1 MCVCGST
8 ASLDLISDALGNLG
22 ELLARELVPKDLHD
36 ALDLRILRVQLH
48 LLVLQLRALEKTRL
62 VGGYLVLEA
71 FDEGLVRAGR
81 DLCIQLFDLIHS
93 LVLVGVHVRLSSRA
107 SSTTDH
113 LFSQL
118 LSLELLSRLVACFA
132 APPGL
137 RRRRALR
144 SHCRVVGG
152 PLAGCSTLS

>member
-71 FDEGLVRAGR
+71 FDEGLV
-81 DLCIQLFDLIHS
+81 
-93 LVLVGVHVRLSSRA
+93 
-107 SSTTDH
+107 
-113 LFSQL
+113 
-118 LSLELLSRLVACFA
+118 
-132 APPGL
+132 
-137 RRRRALR
+137 
-144 SHCRVVGG
+144 
-152 PLAGCSTLS
+152 

>member
-71 FDEGLVRAGR
+71 LDEGLVRAGR
-81 DLCIQLFDLIHS
+81 DLCIQLFDLIHR
-93 LVLVGVHVRLSSRA
+93 LGLVGVHVRLSSRA
-107 SSTTDH
+107 SATTDP

-118 LSLELLSRLVACFA
+118 LSFELLSRLVACFA

-144 SHCRVVGG
+144 SHCRAVGG

>member
-22 ELLARELVPKDLHD
+22 ELLARELVPEDLHD

-81 DLCIQLFDLIHS
+81 DLCIQLFDLIHR

-137 RRRRALR
+137 RRSRALR
-144 SHCRVVGG
+144 SHYIVVGDS
-152 PLAGCSTLS
+152 LAGCSTLS